1 MLTPARNP
9 VNERYSLGDGAKI
22 PQDRLGALY
31 VGKPFD
37 YVIVGGGSAG
47 AVLAHRLSTDPATR
61 VALLEAGPDT
71 PPERVPDILL
81 DSYPGRA
88 YFDPRFHW
96 QDLRVYNRSPETD
109 PSVKPGRFE
118 QARVMGGGSSINGQF
133 AVRGMTGDYDEWA
146 AMGLPGWSHEGLL
159 PYFNKLER
167 DVDFG
172 GDGHGSAGRIP
183 VRRLFPDE
191 WGGFSRALLAAMQG
205 DGLPLAEDVNGSDAD
220 GCYPVPL
227 SNQYGRRVS
236 TAIGYL
242 DAATR
247 RRRNLAIHAETL
259 ATRVLV
265 EDKRALGVEAVCKG
279 KTARFDARET
289 IVSAG
294 ALHSPALLLRAGIG
308 PAEHLRPLGIAVVAD
323 LPGVGSNLLEHASVS
338 VAAHLKP
345 GARVPVGQR
354 RHIYFG
360 ARFSSGLQGCPPG
373 DMLFMPTNSA
383 GWHPL
388 GQAMGTVLLVVNKP
402 YSRGRVRLHTPSPHD
417 EPRIDLDMLSDER
430 DLVRLVDGFRRLY
443 AIMESAVVRDQVT
456 MWFLAGYSDTVRR
469 LMVPSAR
476 TWLKTGAARL
486 LLDLGAPGRI
496 LLRRTVTGGRDIH
509 RMVRDESALAEW
521 IKASVWPGWH
531 VCGTCR
537 MGPDGD
543 PQGVLD
549 GECRV
554 RGVAGLRVVDASV
567 MPTIPRAN
575 TNLTT
580 IAIAEKIADVIQS
593 AS

>member
-1 MLTPARNP
+1 MG
-9 VNERYSLGDGAKI
+9 E
-22 PQDRLGALY
+22 
-31 VGKPFD
+31 PFD

-47 AVLAHRLSTDPATR
+47 AVLANRLSADPAKR

-71 PPERVPDILL
+71 PPESVPDIIL

-96 QDLRVYNRSPETD
+96 PELRVYNRSPEVD
-109 PSVKPGRFE
+109 PSAMPSRFE

-133 AVRGMTGDYDEWA
+133 AVRGMKGDYDEWEE
-146 AMGLPGWSHEGLL
+146 MGLAGWSHAGLL
-159 PYFNKLER
+159 PYLNKLER
-167 DVDFG
+167 DQDFG
-172 GDGHGSAGRIP
+172 GEGHGGSGRIP
-183 VRRLFPDE
+183 VRRLFPEE
-191 WGGFSRALLAAMQG
+191 WGGFSRAALAAMQE
-205 DGLPLAEDVNGSDAD
+205 DGLPLAPDVNGDDAD

-259 ATRVLV
+259 ATRILV
-265 EDKRALGVEAVCKG
+265 ENGHARGVEAVKDG
-279 KTARFDARET
+279 KTVRFDARET

-308 PAEHLRPLGIAVVAD
+308 PAEHLRSHGIEVVAD

-345 GARVPVGQR
+345 GARVPAGQR
-354 RHIYFG
+354 RHIYYG

-388 GQAMGTVLLVVNKP
+388 GQAMGTMLLAVNKS
-402 YSRGRVRLHTPSPHD
+402 YSQGTVRLYSPSPMD
-417 EPRIDLDMLSDER
+417 EPRVDLNMLSDER

-443 AIMESAVVRDQVT
+443 AIMESAAVRDQVT
-456 MWFLAGYSDTVRR
+456 LWFLAGYSDAVRR
-469 LMVPSAR
+469 LMVPSAG
-476 TWLKTGAARL
+476 TWLKTAAARA
-486 LLDLGAPGRI
+486 LLDLGGPGRM
-496 LLRRTVTGGRDIH
+496 LLKRKLTGGRDVH
-509 RMVRDESALAEW
+509 RLVQDESALADW
-521 IKASVWPGWH
+521 IKSAVWPGWH

-537 MGPDGD
+537 MGPDVD
-543 PQGVLD
+543 PLAVLD

-554 RGVAGLRVVDASV
+554 RGVPGLRVVDASV

-575 TNLTT
+575 TNITT
-580 IAIAEKIADVIQS
+580 IAIAEKIADGMRRS
-593 AS
+593 S

>member
-1 MLTPARNP
+1 MGEA
-9 VNERYSLGDGAKI
+9 
-22 PQDRLGALY
+22 
-31 VGKPFD
+31 FD
-37 YVIVGGGSAG
+37 TIIVGGGSAG
-47 AVLAHRLSTDPATR
+47 AVLAHRLSADPAKR

-71 PPERVPDILL
+71 PPEQVPDIIL

-96 QDLRVYNRSPETD
+96 PELRVYNRSPEVD
-109 PSVKPGRFE
+109 PSVQPSRFE

-133 AVRGMTGDYDEWA
+133 AVRGMKEDYDEWEE
-146 AMGLPGWSHEGLL
+146 MGLKGWSHAELL
-159 PYFNKLER
+159 PYLNKLER
-167 DVDFG
+167 DQDFAG
-172 GDGHGSAGRIP
+172 EGHGSAGRIP
-183 VRRLFPDE
+183 VRRLFPED
-191 WGGFSRALLAAMQG
+191 WGGFSRAALAAMQE
-205 DGLPLAEDVNGSDAD
+205 DGLPLAQDVNGDDAD

-259 ATRVLV
+259 VTRILV
-265 EDKRALGVEAVCKG
+265 EHGLARGVEAVRDG
-279 KTARFDARET
+279 RTLRFDARET

-308 PAEHLRPLGIAVVAD
+308 PAEHLRSHGIEVVAD
-323 LPGVGSNLLEHASVS
+323 LPGVGSNLLEHASLS

-345 GARVPVGQR
+345 GARVPAGQR

-373 DMLFMPTNSA
+373 DMLLMPTNSA

-388 GQAMGTVLLVVNKP
+388 GQAMGTMLLVVNKS
-402 YSRGRVRLHTPSPHD
+402 YSRGTVRLHTPSPHD
-417 EPRIDLDMLSDER
+417 EPRVDLNMLSDER
-430 DLVRLVDGFRRLY
+430 DLVRLIDGFRRLY
-443 AIMESAVVRDQVT
+443 GIMESDAVRDQVT
-456 MWFLAGYSDTVRR
+456 IWFLAGYSDAVRR
-469 LMVPSAR
+469 LMVPSAG
-476 TWLKTGAARL
+476 TWLKTAAART
-486 LLDLGAPGRI
+486 LLDLGGPGRT
-496 LLRRTVTGGRDIH
+496 LLRRKLTGGRDVH
-509 RMVRDESALAEW
+509 RLVKDESALADW
-521 IKASVWPGWH
+521 IRSAVWPGWH

-537 MGPDGD
+537 MGPDTD
-543 PQGVLD
+543 PLAVLD

-554 RGVAGLRVVDASV
+554 RGVPGLRVVDASV

-580 IAIAEKIADVIQS
+580 IAIAEKIADEMRLS
-593 AS
+593 A

>member
-1 MLTPARNP
+1 MTPGGPSMATGVLR
-9 VNERYSLGDGAKI
+9 VAD
-22 PQDRLGALY
+22 
-31 VGKPFD
+31 PFD

-47 AVLAHRLSTDPATR
+47 AVLAHRLSADPATR

-71 PPERVPDILL
+71 PPENVPAIIL
-81 DSYPGRA
+81 DSYPGLA

-96 QDLRVYNRSPETD
+96 QSLRVYNRSPELD
-109 PSVKPGRFE
+109 PSAEPSRFE

-133 AVRGMTGDYDEWA
+133 AVRGMKGDYDEWA
-146 AMGLPGWSHEGLL
+146 EMGLAGWSHDGLL
-159 PYFNKLER
+159 PYFNMLER
-167 DVDFG
+167 DLDFG
-172 GDGHGSAGRIP
+172 GAGHGSAGRIP
-183 VRRLFPDE
+183 VRRLFPDD
-191 WGGFSRALLAAMQG
+191 WGGFSRAALAAMQD
-205 DGLPLAEDVNGSDAD
+205 DGLPFGGDVNGDDAD

-242 DAATR
+242 DSATR
-247 RRRNLAIHAETL
+247 RRPNLAIHAETQV
-259 ATRVLV
+259 TRILV
-265 EDKRALGVEAVCKG
+265 EDGRAQGVEAVNHG
-279 KTARFDARET
+279 KTIRFDARET

-308 PAEHLRPLGIAVVAD
+308 PAEHLRALGIEVVAD
-323 LPGVGSNLLEHASVS
+323 LPGVGGNLLEHASVS

-345 GARVPVGQR
+345 GARVPAGQR

-388 GQAMGTVLLVVNKP
+388 GQAMGTMLLAVNKS
-402 YSRGRVRLHTPSPHD
+402 YSRGTVRLHTPSPHD
-417 EPRIDLDMLSDER
+417 EPRVDLNMLSDER

-443 AIMESAVVRDQVT
+443 AIMESDSIRNQVT
-456 MWFLAGYSDTVRR
+456 MWFLAGYSDAVRR
-469 LMVPSAR
+469 LMVPSAG
-476 TWLKTGAARL
+476 TWLKTATARA
-486 LLDLGAPGRI
+486 LLDLGAPGRL
-496 LLRRTVTGGRDIH
+496 LLRRKLTGGRDVH
-509 RMVRDESALAEW
+509 RMIKDESALADW

-543 PQGVLD
+543 PLAVLD
-549 GECRV
+549 AECRV
-554 RGVAGLRVVDASV
+554 RGVAGLRVVDASAI
-567 MPTIPRAN
+567 PTIPRAN

-580 IAIAEKIADVIQS
+580 IAIAEKIADGLRS
-593 AS
+593 PA

>member
-1 MLTPARNP
+1 MGN
-9 VNERYSLGDGAKI
+9 
-22 PQDRLGALY
+22 
-31 VGKPFD
+31 PFD

-47 AVLAHRLSTDPATR
+47 AVLAHRLSADPAKR

-71 PPERVPDILL
+71 PPEKVPDIIL
-81 DSYPGRA
+81 DSYPGLA
-88 YFDPRFHW
+88 YFDPRYHW
-96 QDLRVYNRSPETD
+96 QNLRVYNRSPEID
-109 PSVKPGRFE
+109 PTVKPSRLE

-133 AVRGMTGDYDEWA
+133 AVRGMKGDYDEWEE
-146 AMGLPGWSHEGLL
+146 MGLAGWSHAGLL

-172 GDGHGSAGRIP
+172 GEGHGSGGRIP
-183 VRRLFPDE
+183 VRRLFTAE
-191 WGGFSRALLAAMQG
+191 WGGYSRAALAAMQD
-205 DGLPLAEDVNGSDAD
+205 DGLPFGGDVNGDDAD

-247 RRRNLAIHAETL
+247 RRPNLAIHAETMVTRL
-259 ATRVLV
+259 LVDEGRAT
-265 EDKRALGVEAVCKG
+265 GVEAATKG
-279 KTARFDARET
+279 KTVCFDGRET

-308 PAEHLRPLGIAVVAD
+308 PADHLRALGIEVVAD
-323 LPGVGSNLLEHASVS
+323 LPGVGSNLQEHASIS

-345 GARVPVGQR
+345 GARVPTGQR

-388 GQAMGTVLLVVNKP
+388 GQAMGTMLLVVNKS
-402 YSRGRVRLHTPSPHD
+402 YSRGTVRLHTASPHD
-417 EPRIDLDMLSDER
+417 EPRIDLNMLSDER

-443 AIMESAVVRDQVT
+443 AIMESPAVRDQIT
-456 MWFLAGYSDTVRR
+456 LWFLAGYSDAVRR
-469 LMVPSAR
+469 LMVPSAG
-476 TWLKTGAARL
+476 TWLQTAAARA
-486 LLDLGAPGRI
+486 LLDLGGPGRL
-496 LLRRTVTGGRDIH
+496 LLRRKLTGGRDVH
-509 RMVRDESALAEW
+509 RLVNDERALADW
-521 IKASVWPGWH
+521 IKSAVWPGWH

-537 MGPDGD
+537 MGADGD
-543 PQGVLD
+543 PLAVLD

-554 RGVAGLRVVDASV
+554 RGMAGLRVVDASV

-580 IAIAEKIADVIQS
+580 IAIAEKIADGMR
-593 AS
+593 AAP

>member
-1 MLTPARNP
+1 MGEA
-9 VNERYSLGDGAKI
+9 
-22 PQDRLGALY
+22 
-31 VGKPFD
+31 FD

-47 AVLAHRLSTDPATR
+47 AVLAHRLSTDPTTR

-71 PPERVPDILL
+71 PPEKVPDIIL
-81 DSYPGRA
+81 DSYPGHA
-88 YFDPRFHW
+88 YFDPRFHG
-96 QDLRVYNRSPETD
+96 QDLRVYNRSPEID
-109 PSVKPGRFE
+109 PAQTPRRFE

-133 AVRGMTGDYDEWA
+133 AVRGMRGDYDEWEE
-146 AMGLPGWSHEGLL
+146 MGLPGWSYAGLL
-159 PYFNKLER
+159 PCFNRLER
-167 DVDFG
+167 DVDVAG
-172 GDGHGSAGRIP
+172 EGHGSAGRIP
-183 VRRLFPDE
+183 VRRLFPEE
-191 WGGFSRALLAAMQG
+191 WGGFSRAALAAMQD
-205 DGLPLAEDVNGSDAD
+205 DGLPLCGDVNGDDAD

-247 RRRNLAIHAETL
+247 RRRNLAIHAETTV
-259 ATRVLV
+259 TRIVV
-265 EDKRALGVEAVCKG
+265 DSGRARGVEAVTGG
-279 KTARFDARET
+279 KTVHFDARET

-294 ALHSPALLLRAGIG
+294 ALHSPALLLHAGIG
-308 PAEHLRPLGIAVVAD
+308 PAEHLRALGIEVVAD
-323 LPGVGSNLLEHASVS
+323 LPGVGGNLLEHASVS

-345 GARVPVGQR
+345 GARVPAGQR

-388 GQAMGTVLLVVNKP
+388 GQAMGTMLLAVNK
-402 YSRGRVRLHTPSPHD
+402 SCSQGTVRLATPSPLD
-417 EPRIDLDMLSDER
+417 EPRVDLNMLSDER
-430 DLVRLVDGFRRLY
+430 DLVRLIDGFRRLY
-443 AIMESAVVRDQVT
+443 RVMEAPAVKDQIT
-456 MWFLAGYSDTVRR
+456 LWFLAGYSDAVRR
-469 LMVPSAR
+469 LMVPSAG
-476 TWLKTGAARL
+476 TWLKTAAARA
-486 LLDLGAPGRI
+486 LLDLGGPGRM
-496 LLRRTVTGGRDIH
+496 LPRRKLIGGRDVH
-509 RMVRDESALAEW
+509 RMVKDESALADW

-543 PQGVLD
+543 PLAVLD

-554 RGVAGLRVVDASV
+554 RGVAGLRVVDASA

-580 IAIAEKIADVIQS
+580 IAIAEKIADGMHNPS
-593 AS
+593 

>member
-1 MLTPARNP
+1 MQ
-9 VNERYSLGDGAKI
+9 E
-22 PQDRLGALY
+22 
-31 VGKPFD
+31 PFD
-37 YVIVGGGSAG
+37 TIIVGGGSAG
-47 AVLAHRLSTDPATR
+47 AVLAHRLSADPAKR

-71 PPERVPDILL
+71 PPEKVPDIIL

-96 QDLRVYNRSPETD
+96 PELRVYNRSPDVD
-109 PSVKPGRFE
+109 PSVRPSRFE

-133 AVRGMTGDYDEWA
+133 AVRGMKGDYDEWEE
-146 AMGLPGWSHEGLL
+146 MGLPGWSHSGLL
-159 PYFNKLER
+159 PFLNKLER

-172 GDGHGSAGRIP
+172 GEGHGSAGRIP
-183 VRRLFPDE
+183 VRRLFPEE
-191 WGGFSRALLAAMQG
+191 WGGFSRAALAAMQE
-205 DGLPLAEDVNGSDAD
+205 DGLPLAQDVNGDDAD

-259 ATRVLV
+259 VTRVLV
-265 EDKRALGVEAVCKG
+265 EDGRARGVEAVRDR
-279 KTARFDARET
+279 KTVRFDARET

-308 PAEHLRPLGIAVVAD
+308 PAEHLRSHGIEVVAD

-345 GARVPVGQR
+345 GARVPAGQR

-373 DMLFMPTNSA
+373 DMLLMPTNSA

-388 GQAMGTVLLVVNKP
+388 GQAMGTMLLAVNKS
-402 YSRGRVRLHTPSPHD
+402 YSQGTVRLYSPSPRD
-417 EPRIDLDMLSDER
+417 EPRVDLNMLSDER

-443 AIMESAVVRDQVT
+443 AIMESGAVRDQVT
-456 MWFLAGYSDTVRR
+456 MWFLAGYSDAVRR
-469 LMVPSAR
+469 LMVPSAG
-476 TWLKTGAARL
+476 TWLKTAAART
-486 LLDLGAPGRI
+486 LLDLGGPGRM
-496 LLRRTVTGGRDIH
+496 LLGRKLTGGRDVH
-509 RMVRDESALAEW
+509 RLVEDESALADW
-521 IKASVWPGWH
+521 IKSAVWPGWH

-537 MGPDGD
+537 MGPDAD
-543 PQGVLD
+543 PLAVLD

-554 RGVAGLRVVDASV
+554 RGVPGLRVVDASV

-580 IAIAEKIADVIQS
+580 IAIAEKIADGMRLS
-593 AS
+593 S

>member
-1 MLTPARNP
+1 MGEA
-9 VNERYSLGDGAKI
+9 
-22 PQDRLGALY
+22 
-31 VGKPFD
+31 FD
-37 YVIVGGGSAG
+37 TIIVGGGSAG
-47 AVLAHRLSTDPATR
+47 AVLAHRLSADPAKR

-71 PPERVPDILL
+71 PPESVPDIIL

-96 QDLRVYNRSPETD
+96 PELRVYNRSPEVD
-109 PSVKPGRFE
+109 PSIQPSRFE

-133 AVRGMTGDYDEWA
+133 AVRGMKGDYDEWEE
-146 AMGLPGWSHEGLL
+146 MGLKGWSHAGLL
-159 PYFNKLER
+159 PYLNKLER
-167 DVDFG
+167 DQDFAG
-172 GDGHGSAGRIP
+172 EGHGSAGRIP
-183 VRRLFPDE
+183 VRRLFPGD
-191 WGGFSRALLAAMQG
+191 WGGFSRAALAALQE
-205 DGLPLAEDVNGSDAD
+205 DGLPLAQDVNGDDAD

-259 ATRVLV
+259 VTRILV
-265 EDKRALGVEAVCKG
+265 EDGLARGVEAVRDG
-279 KTARFDARET
+279 RTVRFDARET
-289 IVSAG
+289 IISAG

-308 PAEHLRPLGIAVVAD
+308 PAEHLRSHGIEVVAD
-323 LPGVGSNLLEHASVS
+323 LPGVGSNLLEHASLS

-345 GARVPVGQR
+345 GARVPAGQR

-373 DMLFMPTNSA
+373 DMLLMPTNSA

-388 GQAMGTVLLVVNKP
+388 GQAMGTMLLVVNKS
-402 YSRGRVRLHTPSPHD
+402 YSQGTVRLHTPSLRD
-417 EPRIDLDMLSDER
+417 EPRVDLNMLSDER

-443 AIMESAVVRDQVT
+443 AIMESGAVRDQVT
-456 MWFLAGYSDTVRR
+456 MWFLAGYSDAVRR
-469 LMVPSAR
+469 LMVPSAG
-476 TWLKTGAARL
+476 TWLKTAAART
-486 LLDLGAPGRI
+486 LLDLGGPGRM
-496 LLRRTVTGGRDIH
+496 LLKRKLTGGRDVH
-509 RMVRDESALAEW
+509 RLVKDESALADW
-521 IKASVWPGWH
+521 IRSSVWPGWH

-537 MGPDGD
+537 MGPDAD
-543 PQGVLD
+543 PLAVLD

-554 RGVAGLRVVDASV
+554 RGVPGLRVVDASV

-580 IAIAEKIADVIQS
+580 IAIAEKIADGMRLS
-593 AS
+593 A

>member
-1 MLTPARNP
+1 MPGGP
-9 VNERYSLGDGAKI
+9 GIVC
-22 PQDRLGALY
+22 GALG
-31 VGKPFD
+31 VGEAFD

-47 AVLAHRLSTDPATR
+47 AVLAHRLSADPTKR

-71 PPERVPDILL
+71 PPEEVPEIIL
-81 DSYPGRA
+81 DSYPGLA
-88 YFDPRFHW
+88 YFDPRYHW
-96 QDLRVYNRSPETD
+96 QNLRVYNRSPETD
-109 PSVKPGRFE
+109 PSAKPSRLE

-133 AVRGMTGDYDEWA
+133 AVRGMRGDYDEWEE
-146 AMGLPGWSHEGLL
+146 MGLTGWSHAGLL

-172 GDGHGSAGRIP
+172 GEGHGSAGRIP
-183 VRRLFPDE
+183 VRRLFPAE
-191 WGGFSRALLAAMQG
+191 WGGYSRAALAAMQD
-205 DGLPLAEDVNGSDAD
+205 DGLPFGGDVNGDDAD

-227 SNQYGRRVS
+227 SNQYDRRVS

-247 RRRNLAIHAETL
+247 RRPNLAIHAETMV
-259 ATRVLV
+259 TRLLV
-265 EDKRALGVEAVCKG
+265 EDGRARGVEAVTEG
-279 KTARFDARET
+279 KTVRFDARET

-308 PAEHLRPLGIAVVAD
+308 PAAHLRGLGIEVVAD
-323 LPGVGSNLLEHASVS
+323 LPGVGSNLQEHASIS

-345 GARVPVGQR
+345 GARVPPGQR

-360 ARFSSGLQGCPPG
+360 ARFSSGLQGCPSG

-388 GQAMGTVLLVVNKP
+388 GQAMGTMLLVVNKS
-402 YSRGRVRLHTPSPHD
+402 YSQGTVRLHTASPFD
-417 EPRIDLDMLSDER
+417 EPRIDLNMLSDER

-443 AIMESAVVRDQVT
+443 AIMESPAVQDQIT
-456 MWFLAGYSDTVRR
+456 MWFLAGYSDEVRP
-469 LMVPSAR
+469 LMVPSAA
-476 TWLKTGAARL
+476 TWLKTAAARA
-486 LLDLGAPGRI
+486 LLDLGAPGRL
-496 LLRRTVTGGRDIH
+496 LLRRKLTGGQDVH
-509 RMVRDESALAEW
+509 RLVSDERALADW
-521 IKASVWPGWH
+521 IKSAVWPGWH

-543 PQGVLD
+543 PLAVLD

-554 RGVAGLRVVDASV
+554 RCVAGLRVVDASV

-580 IAIAEKIADVIQS
+580 IAIAEKIADGM
-593 AS
+593 AAA

>member
-1 MLTPARNP
+1 MGEA
-9 VNERYSLGDGAKI
+9 
-22 PQDRLGALY
+22 
-31 VGKPFD
+31 FD
-37 YVIVGGGSAG
+37 TVIVGGGSAG
-47 AVLAHRLSTDPATR
+47 AVLAHRLSADPAKR

-71 PPERVPDILL
+71 PPERVPDIIL

-96 QDLRVYNRSPETD
+96 PELRVYNRSPEVD
-109 PSVKPGRFE
+109 PSVQPSRFE

-133 AVRGMTGDYDEWA
+133 AVRGMKGDYDEWEE
-146 AMGLPGWSHEGLL
+146 MGLKGWSHAGLL
-159 PYFNKLER
+159 PYLNKLER
-167 DVDFG
+167 DQDFAG
-172 GDGHGSAGRIP
+172 EGHGSAGRIP
-183 VRRLFPDE
+183 VRRLFPED
-191 WGGFSRALLAAMQG
+191 WGGFSRAALAAMQE
-205 DGLPLAEDVNGSDAD
+205 DGLPLAQDVNGDDAD

-259 ATRVLV
+259 VTRILV
-265 EDKRALGVEAVCKG
+265 EDGLARGVEAVRDG
-279 KTARFDARET
+279 STVRFDARET

-308 PAEHLRPLGIAVVAD
+308 PAEHLRSHGIEVVAD

-345 GARVPVGQR
+345 GARVPAGQR

-373 DMLFMPTNSA
+373 DMLLMPTNSA

-388 GQAMGTVLLVVNKP
+388 GQAMGTMLLVVNKS
-402 YSRGRVRLHTPSPHD
+402 YSRGTVRLHSPSPHV
-417 EPRIDLDMLSDER
+417 EPRVDLNMLSDER
-430 DLVRLVDGFRRLY
+430 DLVRLVDGFRRLH
-443 AIMESAVVRDQVT
+443 AIMESGAVRDQVT
-456 MWFLAGYSDTVRR
+456 MWFLAGYSDAVRR
-469 LMVPSAR
+469 LMVPSAG
-476 TWLKTGAARL
+476 TWLKTAAART
-486 LLDLGAPGRI
+486 LLDLGGPGRM
-496 LLRRTVTGGRDIH
+496 LLRRKLTGGRDVH
-509 RMVRDESALAEW
+509 RLVKDESALTDW
-521 IKASVWPGWH
+521 IRSAVWPGWH

-537 MGPDGD
+537 MGPDAD
-543 PQGVLD
+543 ALAVLD

-554 RGVAGLRVVDASV
+554 RGVPGLRVVDASV

-580 IAIAEKIADVIQS
+580 IAIAEKIADEMRLS
-593 AS
+593 P

>member
-1 MLTPARNP
+1 MEEA
-9 VNERYSLGDGAKI
+9 
-22 PQDRLGALY
+22 
-31 VGKPFD
+31 FD

-47 AVLAHRLSTDPATR
+47 CVLAHRLSADPATR

-71 PPERVPDILL
+71 PPETVPDIIL
-81 DSYPGRA
+81 DSYPGLA

-96 QDLRVYNRSPETD
+96 QDLRVYNRSPEVD
-109 PSVKPGRFE
+109 PSQKPSRFE

-133 AVRGMTGDYDEWA
+133 AVRGMRSDYDEWE
-146 AMGLPGWSHEGLL
+146 AMGLPGWSHAGLL
-159 PYFNKLER
+159 PYFNRLER
-167 DVDFG
+167 DVDFAG
-172 GDGHGSAGRIP
+172 EGHGSAGRIP
-183 VRRLFPDE
+183 VRRLFPEE
-191 WGGFSRALLAAMQG
+191 WGGFSRAALAAMED
-205 DGLPLAEDVNGSDAD
+205 DGLPLGGDVNGSDAD

-247 RRRNLAIHAETL
+247 RRRNLAICSE
-259 ATRVLV
+259 TRVTRILV
-265 EDKRALGVEAVCKG
+265 EDGRARGVEAVSKG
-279 KTARFDARET
+279 KTVRFDARET

-308 PAEHLRPLGIAVVAD
+308 PAEHLRVLGIEVVAD
-323 LPGVGSNLLEHASVS
+323 LPGVGGNLLEHASVS

-345 GARVPVGQR
+345 RARVPAGQR

-388 GQAMGTVLLVVNKP
+388 GQAMGTMLLVVNKS
-402 YSRGRVRLHTPSPHD
+402 YSQGSVRLQTPSPHD
-417 EPRIDLDMLSDER
+417 EPRVDLNMLSDER
-430 DLVRLVDGFRRLY
+430 DLVRLVDGFRRLH
-443 AIMESAVVRDQVT
+443 AIMESDAVRDQIT
-456 MWFLAGYSDTVRR
+456 LWFLAGYSDAVRR
-469 LMVPSAR
+469 LMVPSAG
-476 TWLKTGAARL
+476 TWLKTGAARM
-486 LLDLGAPGRI
+486 LLDLGGPGRL
-496 LLRRTVTGGRDIH
+496 LLRRTLAGGRDVH
-509 RMVRDESALAEW
+509 RMVKDERALADW
-521 IKASVWPGWH
+521 IKSAVWPGWH

-543 PQGVLD
+543 PHAVLD
-549 GECRV
+549 GACRV
-554 RGVAGLRVVDASV
+554 RGVEGLRVVDASV

-580 IAIAEKIADVIQS
+580 IAIAEKIADGMRTP
-593 AS
+593 A

>member
-1 MLTPARNP
+1 
-9 VNERYSLGDGAKI
+9 
-22 PQDRLGALY
+22 Q
-31 VGKPFD
+31 VGEAFD
-37 YVIVGGGSAG
+37 TVIVGGGSAG
-47 AVLAHRLSTDPATR
+47 AVLAHRLSADPAKR

-71 PPERVPDILL
+71 PPERVPDIIL

-96 QDLRVYNRSPETD
+96 PELRVYNRSPEVD
-109 PSVKPGRFE
+109 PSVQPSRFE

-133 AVRGMTGDYDEWA
+133 AVRGMKGDYDEWEE
-146 AMGLPGWSHEGLL
+146 MGLKGWSHAGLL
-159 PYFNKLER
+159 PYLNKLER
-167 DVDFG
+167 DQDFAG
-172 GDGHGSAGRIP
+172 EGHGSAGRIP
-183 VRRLFPDE
+183 VRRLFPED
-191 WGGFSRALLAAMQG
+191 WGGFSRAALAAMQE
-205 DGLPLAEDVNGSDAD
+205 DGLPLAQDVNGDDAD

-259 ATRVLV
+259 VTRILV
-265 EDKRALGVEAVCKG
+265 EDGLARGVEAVRDG
-279 KTARFDARET
+279 STVRFDARET

-308 PAEHLRPLGIAVVAD
+308 PAEHLRSHGIEVVAD

-345 GARVPVGQR
+345 GARVPAGQR

-373 DMLFMPTNSA
+373 DMLLMPTNSA

-388 GQAMGTVLLVVNKP
+388 GQAMGTMLLVVNKS
-402 YSRGRVRLHTPSPHD
+402 YSRGTVRLHSPSPHV
-417 EPRIDLDMLSDER
+417 EPRVDLNMLSDER
-430 DLVRLVDGFRRLY
+430 DLVRLVDGFRRLH
-443 AIMESAVVRDQVT
+443 AIMESGAVRDQVT
-456 MWFLAGYSDTVRR
+456 MWFLAGYSDAVRR
-469 LMVPSAR
+469 LMVPSAG
-476 TWLKTGAARL
+476 TWLKTAAART
-486 LLDLGAPGRI
+486 LLDLGGPGRM
-496 LLRRTVTGGRDIH
+496 LLRRKLTGGRDVH
-509 RMVRDESALAEW
+509 RLVKDESALTDW
-521 IKASVWPGWH
+521 IRSAVWPGWH

-537 MGPDGD
+537 MGPDAD
-543 PQGVLD
+543 ALAVLD

-554 RGVAGLRVVDASV
+554 RGVPGLRVVDASV

-580 IAIAEKIADVIQS
+580 IAIAEKIADEMRLS
-593 AS
+593 P

>member
-1 MLTPARNP
+1 MGEA
-9 VNERYSLGDGAKI
+9 
-22 PQDRLGALY
+22 
-31 VGKPFD
+31 FD
-37 YVIVGGGSAG
+37 TIIVGGGSAG
-47 AVLAHRLSTDPATR
+47 AVLAHRLSADPAKR

-71 PPERVPDILL
+71 PPEQVPDIIL

-96 QDLRVYNRSPETD
+96 PELRVYNRSPEVD
-109 PSVKPGRFE
+109 PSIQPSRFE

-133 AVRGMTGDYDEWA
+133 AVRGMKEDYDEWEE
-146 AMGLPGWSHEGLL
+146 MGLKGWSHAELL
-159 PYFNKLER
+159 PYLNKLER
-167 DVDFG
+167 DQDFAG
-172 GDGHGSAGRIP
+172 EGHGSAGRIP
-183 VRRLFPDE
+183 VRRLFPED
-191 WGGFSRALLAAMQG
+191 WGGFSRAALAAMQE
-205 DGLPLAEDVNGSDAD
+205 DGLPLAQDVNGDDAD

-259 ATRVLV
+259 VTRILV
-265 EDKRALGVEAVCKG
+265 EHGLARGVEAVRDG
-279 KTARFDARET
+279 RTLRFDARET

-308 PAEHLRPLGIAVVAD
+308 PAEHLRSHGIEVVAD
-323 LPGVGSNLLEHASVS
+323 LPGVGSNLLEHASLS

-345 GARVPVGQR
+345 GARVPAGQR

-373 DMLFMPTNSA
+373 DMLLMPTNSA

-388 GQAMGTVLLVVNKP
+388 GQAMGTMLLAVNKS
-402 YSRGRVRLHTPSPHD
+402 YSRGTVRLHTPSPHD
-417 EPRIDLDMLSDER
+417 EPRVDLNMLSDER
-430 DLVRLVDGFRRLY
+430 DLVRLIDGFRRLY
-443 AIMESAVVRDQVT
+443 AIMESGAVRDQVT
-456 MWFLAGYSDTVRR
+456 MWFLAGYSDAVRR
-469 LMVPSAR
+469 LLVPSAG
-476 TWLKTGAARL
+476 TWLKTAAART
-486 LLDLGAPGRI
+486 LLDLGGPGRM
-496 LLRRTVTGGRDIH
+496 LLRRKLTGGRDVH
-509 RMVRDESALAEW
+509 RLVKDEGALADW
-521 IKASVWPGWH
+521 IRSAVWPGWH

-537 MGPDGD
+537 MGPDAD
-543 PQGVLD
+543 PLAVLD

-554 RGVAGLRVVDASV
+554 RGVPGLRVVDASV

-580 IAIAEKIADVIQS
+580 IAIAEKIADGMRRS
-593 AS
+593 A

>member
-1 MLTPARNP
+1 
-9 VNERYSLGDGAKI
+9 
-22 PQDRLGALY
+22 
-31 VGKPFD
+31 VGEAFD
-37 YVIVGGGSAG
+37 TVIVGGGSAG
-47 AVLAHRLSTDPATR
+47 AVLAHRLSADPAKR

-71 PPERVPDILL
+71 PPERVPDIIL

-96 QDLRVYNRSPETD
+96 PELRVYNRSPEVD
-109 PSVKPGRFE
+109 PSVQPSRFE

-133 AVRGMTGDYDEWA
+133 AVRGMKGDYDEWEE
-146 AMGLPGWSHEGLL
+146 MGLKGWSHAGLL
-159 PYFNKLER
+159 PYLNKLER
-167 DVDFG
+167 DQDFAG
-172 GDGHGSAGRIP
+172 EGHGSAGRIP
-183 VRRLFPDE
+183 VRRLFPED
-191 WGGFSRALLAAMQG
+191 WGGFSRAALAAMQE
-205 DGLPLAEDVNGSDAD
+205 DGLPLAQDVNGDDAD

-259 ATRVLV
+259 VTRILV
-265 EDKRALGVEAVCKG
+265 EDGLARGVEAVRDG
-279 KTARFDARET
+279 STVRFDARET

-308 PAEHLRPLGIAVVAD
+308 PAEHLRSHGIEVVAD

-345 GARVPVGQR
+345 GARVPAGQR

-373 DMLFMPTNSA
+373 DMLLMPTNSA

-388 GQAMGTVLLVVNKP
+388 GQAMGTMLLVVNKS
-402 YSRGRVRLHTPSPHD
+402 YSRGTVRLHSPSPHV
-417 EPRIDLDMLSDER
+417 EPRVDLNMLSDER
-430 DLVRLVDGFRRLY
+430 DLVRLVDGFRRLH
-443 AIMESAVVRDQVT
+443 AIMESGAVRDQVT
-456 MWFLAGYSDTVRR
+456 MWFLAGYSDAVRR
-469 LMVPSAR
+469 LMVPSAG
-476 TWLKTGAARL
+476 TWLKTAAART
-486 LLDLGAPGRI
+486 LLDLGGPGRM
-496 LLRRTVTGGRDIH
+496 LLRRKLTGGRDVH
-509 RMVRDESALAEW
+509 RLVKDESALTDW
-521 IKASVWPGWH
+521 IRSAVWPGWH

-537 MGPDGD
+537 MGPDAD
-543 PQGVLD
+543 ALAVLD

-554 RGVAGLRVVDASV
+554 RGVPGLRVVDASV

-580 IAIAEKIADVIQS
+580 IAIAEKIADEMRLS
-593 AS
+593 P